1 MLKTLMGKVDNIQ
14 YQRGTSDE
22 RWKLQKRTNE
32 MLHMKNKVTKKSQT
46 QNSIP
51 IENNFQ
57 R

>member
-1 MLKTLMGKVDNIQ
+1 MLKTLVEKVDNIQ
-14 YQRGTSDE
+14 YQIGMSDE

-32 MLHMKNKVTKKSQT
+32 MLQMKNTVTKKSHI